1 MQERRK
7 SYMTQAVELV
17 GGLVEEKPEHEPSR
31 LFQLMLLEQL
41 PPGEW
46 REKLAP
52 HGEKFATLLEDLLRR
67 HPASRAYR
75 RAFVQHRL
83 RRRGKVQLSA
93 AEMDATYRAVEYAQG
108 LLAESPSDSNLLLM
122 YLAIRDR
129 YALMLNKQGKDLEAL
144 VFNEKTLG
152 VLSLLTSR
160 ADFTPEMREQLVMLV
175 SMHPTEEAARAQQE
189 AEISLLLQSYDEQR
203 MQELRSRMRQ
213 MRQRRHPWG
222 RPPRLSPERPMR

>member
-1 MQERRK
+1 M
-7 SYMTQAVELV
+7 
-17 GGLVEEKPEHEPSR
+17 
-31 LFQLMLLEQL
+31 
-41 PPGEW
+41 
-46 REKLAP
+46 
-52 HGEKFATLLEDLLRR
+52 
-67 HPASRAYR
+67 
-75 RAFVQHRL
+75 
-83 RRRGKVQLSA
+83 A
-93 AEMDATYRAVEYAQG
+93 AAARAVEYAQG

-129 YALMLNKQGKDLEAL
+129 YALMLNKQGNDLEAM

-203 MQELRSRMRQ
+203 MQELRNRIRRMRLF
-213 MRQRRHPWG
+213 RAPRHYH
-222 RPPRLSPERPMR
+222 PPHAQSTF